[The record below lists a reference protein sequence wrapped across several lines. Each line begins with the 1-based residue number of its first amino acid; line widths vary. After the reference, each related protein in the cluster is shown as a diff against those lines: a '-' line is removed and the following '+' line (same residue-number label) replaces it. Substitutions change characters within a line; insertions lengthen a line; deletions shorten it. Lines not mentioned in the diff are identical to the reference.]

1 MTLLARLPLAG
12 GAAHPEAGGVRLHKV
27 LLPQQLAVV
36 HQLHR
41 VVLAIIVQYSTVQ
54 YIIVQLVLQYNTVQ
68 CSEVQYSTV
77 Q

>member
-12 GAAHPEAGGVRLHKV
+12 GAAHPEAGGVWLDEV

-36 HQLHR
+36 HELHR

-54 YIIVQLVLQYNTVQ
+54 YST
-68 CSEVQYSTV
+68 VQYSTG
-77 Q
+77 

>member
-12 GAAHPEAGGVRLHKV
+12 GAAHPEAGGVRLDEV

-54 YIIVQLVLQYNTVQ
+54 Y
-68 CSEVQYSTV
+68 STV
-77 Q
+77 QYTAPPSRPGNNSG